1 MPTVGLVTAG
11 GDCPGTNAA
20 IRGVVARL
28 VTEGWEVVGVE
39 KGWKGLMEGMT
50 RPLTRD
56 SVRGILGR
64 GGTILGSSRL
74 DPYVHGQGY
83 ESIRPT
89 IEARGIDALVVIGG
103 DGSLRTAARLEEE
116 GIRVVG
122 IPKTI
127 DNDIGGTDVTFGF
140 HTAVQV
146 VTDAIDRLTTT
157 AESHDRIMVVETMG
171 RTAGW
176 IAAYSGIAGGA
187 EAILVPEVPYDLD
200 EIASR
205 ITARH
210 DAGRTYSLV
219 VVAEGIPTEHGYVTT
234 GVDSFGFERLGG
246 AGEVVARELE
256 SRTGYEARVVTLGH
270 LQRGGTP
277 TAFDRVLATRLG
289 LHAAELTLAGKSG
302 VMVAVR
308 GTELTDVGIIEA
320 CSHPRPLEPDV
331 FRDAAWFFAQPGPPM
346 STL

>member
-28 VTEGWEVVGVE
+28 DAEGWSVVGVE
-39 KGWKGLMEGMT
+39 KGWKGLMEGKT

-56 SVRGILGR
+56 SVRGIIAR

-74 DPYVHGQGY
+74 DPYVHGNGY
-83 ESIRPT
+83 ESVRPT
-89 IEARGIDALVVIGG
+89 VEALGIDSLVVIGG
-103 DGSLRTAARLEEE
+103 DGSLRSAAQLAEE
-116 GIRVVG
+116 GLKVVG

-176 IAAYSGIAGGA
+176 IAAYAGLAGGA
-187 EAILVPEVPYDLD
+187 EAILVPEVGRDVED
-200 EIASR
+200 VAAR

-210 DAGRTYSLV
+210 EAGRTYSLV
-219 VVAEGIPTEHGYVTT
+219 VVAEGIPGPEGYVTS
-234 GVDSFGFERLGG
+234 GVDAFGFERLGG
-246 AGEVVARELE
+246 AGSMVARELE
-256 SRTGYEARVVTLGH
+256 RLTGYEARVVTLGH

-277 TAFDRVLATRLG
+277 TAFDRVLATRMG
-289 LHAAELTLAGKSG
+289 VHAAELTIAGKSG
-302 VMVAVR
+302 VMVSVR
-308 GTELTDVGIIEA
+308 GDRMTEVDILDA
-320 CSHPRPLEPDV
+320 CREPRALDPDV
-331 FRDAAWFFAQPGPPM
+331 FRDAAWFFA
-346 STL
+346 

>member
-1 MPTVGLVTAG
+1 MDRPPSAPCVGLWARRAHTLEGCARTWRVEMPTVGLVTAG

-89 IEARGIDALVVIGG
+89 IESRGIDALVVIGG

-140 HTAVQV
+140 ATAVQGM
-146 VTDAIDRLTTT
+146 TDAIDRLTTT
-157 AESHDRIMVVETMG
+157 AEAHDRITVVETVR
-171 RTAGW
+171 RTPGW
-176 IAAYSGIAGGA
+176 LAAYSGSARGPAATPGPS
-187 EAILVPEVPYDLD
+187 VPCARD
-200 EIASR
+200 ETASR
-205 ITARH
+205 STARPG
-210 DAGRTYSLV
+210 AGRTRSLV
-219 VVAEGIPTEHGYVTT
+219 VGAEGSGAGQGYVTT
-234 GVDSFGFERLGG
+234 GGAALGLGRRGG
-246 AGEVVARELE
+246 AGEVAARALE
-256 SRTGYEARVVTLGH
+256 SRSGYEAG
-270 LQRGGTP
+270 
-277 TAFDRVLATRLG
+277 
-289 LHAAELTLAGKSG
+289 
-302 VMVAVR
+302 
-308 GTELTDVGIIEA
+308 
-320 CSHPRPLEPDV
+320 
-331 FRDAAWFFAQPGPPM
+331 
-346 STL
+346 

>member
-89 IEARGIDALVVIGG
+89 IESRGIDALVVIGG

-157 AESHDRIMVVETMG
+157 AESHDRIMVVG
-171 RTAGW
+171 RWAAPQAGSPP
-176 IAAYSGIAGGA
+176 IPGSPGSGGDPRAQ
-187 EAILVPEVPYDLD
+187 VRYDLD

-219 VVAEGIPTEHGYVTT
+219 VVAGHPTSMATSPRSTRSVSS
-234 GVDSFGFERLGG
+234 VSA
-246 AGEVVARELE
+246 AGEVVTQELE
-256 SRTGYEARVVTLGH
+256 SRTVTRPVSSPWGISAGVGRPPH
-270 LQRGGTP
+270 STGSSPPASGCRGR
-277 TAFDRVLATRLG
+277 A
-289 LHAAELTLAGKSG
+289 
-302 VMVAVR
+302 
-308 GTELTDVGIIEA
+308 
-320 CSHPRPLEPDV
+320 HPGG
-331 FRDAAWFFAQPGPPM
+331 QGPE
-346 STL
+346 SWWRCGGQG